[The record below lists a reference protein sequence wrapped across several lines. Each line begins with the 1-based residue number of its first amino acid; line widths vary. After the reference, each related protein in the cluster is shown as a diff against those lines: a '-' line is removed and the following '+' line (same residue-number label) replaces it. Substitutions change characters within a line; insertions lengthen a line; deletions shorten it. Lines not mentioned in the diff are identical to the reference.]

1 MAEAELSLAAELL
14 LLSVA
19 PAHGGLL
26 PPRGRLRLR
35 KALSAAR
42 VADGGLKRS
51 GWRVGRTARRELI
64 DAGLVEP
71 ALLLRNLRLVDLTR
85 PGRRFRRLV
94 ECIEAGVYDQRR
106 EGDLIVLLAAAG
118 VLAERLT
125 SHQRWIAARRL
136 RSLIPPSEAG
146 AWQAPLGGQ
155 IGISHGLASFAAA
168 GMMSDGFG
176 LADGGDGGFDAGGF
190 DGGGVGQ

>member
-1 MAEAELSLAAELL
+1 VAELSLEAELL

-26 PPRGRLRLR
+26 PRRGRGRLR
-35 KALSAAR
+35 KALTAAR
-42 VADGGLKRS
+42 VAEGGLKRS
-51 GWRVGRTARRELI
+51 GWRVGRAARRELI
-64 DAGLVEP
+64 DAGLVKP
-71 ALLLRNLRLVDLTR
+71 ALLLRNLRLVDTAR

-94 ECIEAGVYDQRR
+94 ECIESGVYNERR

-125 SHQRWIAARRL
+125 THQRWIAARRL

-146 AWQAPLGGQ
+146 VWQAPLAGQ
-155 IGISHGLASFAAA
+155 IDMSHGLASFAAA
-168 GMMSDGFG
+168 GMMSDAFG
-176 LADGGDGGFDAGGF
+176 LAGGGGF
-190 DGGGVGQ
+190 DGGGFDGGGAGQ